1 MSSPAEFTIAAARMR
16 MGDALPAYGENVQV
30 TRPPIVSNDGAM
42 VTAVIAKP
50 GDFSSRV
57 VRVPV
62 DQTIKVIRPGV
73 APNAKFVRQAKT
85 VKSSGA
91 KVLVLDLAHPDSE
104 IAPVGDQRYATLC
117 TAHHSIRFHMGSS
130 TAEAIASHPEEW
142 CPPCLNATRA
152 RAHSRIH
159 DLRRHA

>member
-16 MGDALPAYGENVQV
+16 MGDALPAYGKNVQV
-30 TRPPIVSNDGAM
+30 TRPPIISNDGAM
-42 VTAVIAKP
+42 ITAIVAKP
-50 GDFSSRV
+50 DDYSSRV

-62 DQTIKVIRPGV
+62 NQHVTVLRPGV

-91 KVLVLDLAHPDSE
+91 KILVLDLLHPDSE

-142 CPPCLNATRA
+142 CPPCLSVTKTRA
-152 RAHSRIH
+152 YDRVH
-159 DLRRHA
+159 DHRRHA